1 MIRKWF
7 HHRDIVSRQ
16 VDLYMIIS
24 LLLIKETMQFK
35 ETMIFLTLSTDFSI
49 IPNIDIGFKLLSQRL
64 GLAGSEFEYGIEKA
78 PSPHY

>member
-7 HHRDIVSRQ
+7 HHGDIVSGQ
-16 VDLYMIIS
+16 VDLHMIIS

-64 GLAGSEFEYGIEKA
+64 GSAGSEFEYGIEKA